1 MKIKVSFCIV
11 CVSLC
16 SINGSTSSKRSITS
30 DKEYDRHEY
39 DLLSPDGK
47 TFHFDNYE
55 QLRQVWFEQVRNWTG
70 WKVDVIDKKQK
81 KEKPK
86 GF

>member
-1 MKIKVSFCIV
+1 MNMKLIDPSDPLYFQV
-11 CVSLC
+11 
-16 SINGSTSSKRSITS
+16 TS

-39 DLLSPDGK
+39 DLLSPDGR

-55 QLRQVWFEQVRNWTG
+55 QLRQVWFEQVRNGTG
-70 WKVDVIDKKQK
+70 WKVNVLDKKQK
-81 KEKPK
+81 QKQKKPK